1 MLFDYHLCPYQRCR
15 QICLRFKPK
24 VRKVAGKIMSEIK
37 VKILLEVSSNLSNAQ
52 VKDLRKV
59 SPNMN
64 LDGNPGRDLA
74 ENLAGNP
81 CRKLD
86 ENPGGD

>member
-1 MLFDYHLCPYQRCR
+1 MT
-15 QICLRFKPK
+15 
-24 VRKVAGKIMSEIK
+24 KVASNMSEIH
-37 VKILLEVSSNLSNAQ
+37 VKSL
-52 VKDLRKV
+52 
-59 SPNMN
+59 N

-86 ENPGGD
+86 ENPGRD

>member
-1 MLFDYHLCPYQRCR
+1 M
-15 QICLRFKPK
+15 
-24 VRKVAGKIMSEIK
+24 
-37 VKILLEVSSNLSNAQ
+37 SSNLSNAQ
-52 VKDLRKV
+52 VKELTKV
-59 SPNMN
+59 ASNMSEIHVKSLN

-86 ENPGGD
+86 ENPGRD